1 MSAAGN
7 NNEFEAYRYGDE
19 SKFLERLIFDRRP
32 LWLAII
38 FLLSAFFFYEMLTLK
53 VDSSF
58 EKMLPM
64 QHPYLKNMWEHK
76 EQLSQKGFSFKVVIE
91 NREGDI
97 FDSEYL
103 QLVEQVHTDVALL
116 NGIDRVSLKSLFAPT
131 VRWLAVTPEGF
142 QGDGIIPGSMSYQT
156 PEALEQIKINLLRS
170 PWVGVLVG
178 DNFKSS
184 SVEAFVQFTYPD
196 DSVEVDED
204 GEPIHKRGQPID
216 FQDFGHRLEDIR
228 TKVLEQHGDRY
239 AVYIIG
245 EPKMLGDL
253 IDGFNQI
260 IFFGLI
266 ALIIT
271 VILLYLYAH
280 CWVSA
285 LSPLFT
291 SILAVV
297 WQLGILATMAHFGLK
312 YGNEEFDVLHGIGVF
327 SMLVPFLIVAI
338 GVSHSVQFVNAMA
351 LEASHGYDAY
361 GSARLAFRS
370 NYLPG
375 MTALITDGL
384 GFVTML
390 LIPIG
395 AIKELSI
402 AASVGIIV
410 IILLK
415 LMLLPIIMSYVGIS
429 KRGVNHMQAV
439 EQKDP
444 WHWRFLCNFTEPK
457 WAAIS
462 IVLASLM
469 AAVGI
474 YESKGLQIG
483 DTNPGVPELR
493 PDSVYNLDNDF
504 VTRNYAV
511 SSDLF
516 VVMAVTKD
524 DKCFSQ
530 ANLDAMD
537 RLEWHLQNV
546 EGVQST
552 VSAAYIAKNAIMG
565 VSEGHLKWYS
575 LGRDQLKINEARQP
589 VSEIGM
595 IDELCN
601 FAPIV
606 AYLTDHK
613 AKTLDRVASAV
624 EDFARENNTSEIEL
638 KLATGNA
645 GIAAAVN
652 SEIKAAQTKMM
663 WLVYGVVAAM
673 VMVTYPSVASV
684 MCILLPLAFTSV
696 LCEALMAR
704 MDIGVK
710 VATLPVIALGVGIGV
725 DYGIYVYSRL
735 ETCLKAGQSLR
746 DAYMNTLKSTGKAVS
761 FTGLTLAIGVGT
773 WYFSDIQYQK
783 DMGFLLLFMFLWNM
797 VGALWL
803 LPSLACFL
811 VNKKKYPAARPKKA

>member
-1 MSAAGN
+1 
-7 NNEFEAYRYGDE
+7 
-19 SKFLERLIFDRRP
+19 RRP
-32 LWLAII
+32 LWLVLI
-38 FLLSAFFFYEMLTLK
+38 FLLTAFFAWEMSTLK

-76 EQLSQKGFSFKVVIE
+76 EQLSQKGFSFKVVVE
-91 NREGDI
+91 NNQGDI
-97 FDSEYL
+97 FDKEYL
-103 QLVEQVHTDVALL
+103 QMLEEVHTQVALL

-142 QGDGIIPGSMSYQT
+142 QGDGIIPGSMSYGT

-170 PWVGVLVG
+170 PWVGILVG

-184 SVEAFVQFTYPD
+184 SVEAFVQFNYPD
-196 DSVEVDED
+196 DSIETDEE
-204 GEPIHKRGQPID
+204 GSPLQKRGEPID
-216 FQDFGHRLEDIR
+216 FQDFGHRLEKIRSDI
-228 TKVLEQHGDRY
+228 LEKYGDKY
-239 AVYIIG
+239 SVYIIG

-260 IFFGLI
+260 ILFGGV
-266 ALIIT
+266 ALVIT

-285 LSPLFT
+285 LAPLFT

-297 WQLGILATMAHFGLK
+297 WQLGILAAMAHFGLK

-361 GSARLAFRS
+361 GSARRAFRS

-439 EQKDP
+439 EQQDP
-444 WHWRFLCNFTEPK
+444 WHWRFLANFTQPK

-462 IVLASLM
+462 IVIASAM
-469 AAVGI
+469 AVVGI
-474 YESKGLQIG
+474 IESRGLQIG

-493 PDSVYNLDNDF
+493 PDSIYNLDNDY
-504 VTRNYAV
+504 VTRNYAT

-530 ANLDAMD
+530 PNLDAMD
-537 RLEWHLQNV
+537 RLEWALQNV
-546 EGVQST
+546 EGVQAT

-565 VSEGHLKWYS
+565 VSEGHLKWFS

-613 AKTLDRVASAV
+613 AKTLDRVAQAV
-624 EDFARENNTSEIEL
+624 EDFAKENNTSEIEF

-652 SEIKAAQTKMM
+652 SEIKDAQSKMM

-673 VMVTYPSVASV
+673 VMFTYPSVASV
-684 MCILLPLAFTSV
+684 LCILLPLAFTSV

-704 MDIGVK
+704 MGIGIK

-725 DYGIYVYSRL
+725 DYGIYVYSRM